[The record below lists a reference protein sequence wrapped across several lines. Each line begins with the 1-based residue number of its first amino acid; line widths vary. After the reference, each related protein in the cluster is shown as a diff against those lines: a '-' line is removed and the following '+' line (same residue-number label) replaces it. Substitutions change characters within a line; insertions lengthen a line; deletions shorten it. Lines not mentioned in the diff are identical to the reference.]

1 MTNFKNLHNQEKPLL
16 IANVWDAISAQN
28 AEKLNFQAMG
38 TSSSAV
44 AAILGYQDGEQIS
57 FDQLEFM
64 VKHIAA
70 ATSLPLSVDM
80 EGGYSRKPSEIADN
94 IKRLADIGVV
104 GINFEDSVVSDKRIQ
119 LQQDEFAK
127 TLQTVKN
134 FLEQKQVEMFLNVRT
149 DAFLVGSPNPVEETI
164 PRIKVYE
171 EAGADGVFVPFIK
184 EDSDIQQVTSST
196 ELPINVLSMAG
207 LPDFQTLQKLG
218 VKRISMGGFV
228 FKHMY
233 QYHAATLE
241 KILKESSFEEL
252 F

>member
-16 IANVWDAISAQN
+16 IANVWDAVSAQN
-28 AEKLNFQAMG
+28 AEKLNFQALG

-64 VKHIAA
+64 AKHIAA

-80 EGGYSRKPSEIADN
+80 EGGYSRNPSEIADN

-104 GINFEDSVVSDKRIQ
+104 GINFEDSVVAEKRIQ
-119 LQQDEFAK
+119 LQKDEFVK

-134 FLEQKQVEMFLNVRT
+134 LLEQKQVEMFLNVRT
-149 DAFLVGSPNPVEETI
+149 DAFLVGNPNPVEETI
-164 PRIKVYE
+164 PRIKAYE
-171 EAGADGVFVPFIK
+171 EAGADGIFVPFIK
-184 EDSDIQQVTSST
+184 ENTDIQQVTSST
-196 ELPINVLSMAG
+196 KLPINVLSMAG
-207 LPDFQTLQKLG
+207 LPDFQALQELG

-233 QYHAATLE
+233 QYHSATLE
-241 KILKESSFEEL
+241 KILKGEL